1 MSAFPIDAALEGFRF
16 TRAHPRAILPW
27 AALSFVAG
35 LVGAAILIG
44 SGAQT
49 ALGALA
55 QLKVD
60 PTDPATVTPY
70 LQALGAAAPGLALKA
85 VLDFLVF
92 AVLSC
97 SAFRAIFERDGRAK
111 LAFGR
116 EELRMMALLL
126 VLVLLNFM
134 ILTIMSGVTGALTLI
149 AGGPESAGGRVAFLL
164 GQVASFA
171 LQAIVM
177 VRLAL
182 ASPMCV
188 ADGRWSL
195 AESWR
200 RTRGRFWPML
210 GAFVMAA
217 LLYMLVAFLVTQL
230 ITPLAALMRGLS
242 AAPRAGLAQLVDPAV
257 LVVQL
262 GIALAL
268 GLGVPIL
275 AGPLAA
281 AYRKFR

>member
-27 AALSFVAG
+27 AGLSFVAG
-35 LVGAAILIG
+35 LCGAAILIG

-49 ALGALA
+49 ALATLS

-60 PTDPATVTPY
+60 PSDPATVGPY
-70 LQALGAAAPGLALKA
+70 MQTLAAAAPGLALKGT
-85 VLDFLVF
+85 LDFLVF

-97 SAFRAIFERDGRAK
+97 SAFRAIMESDSRAR

-116 EELRMMALLL
+116 DELRMMALLL
-126 VLVLLNFM
+126 VLVLINFA
-134 ILTIMSGVTGALTLI
+134 ILVVMSGATGALTLA
-149 AGGPESAGGRVAFLL
+149 AGGPESAGGRIAFLF

-171 LQAIVM
+171 LQAVVM

-210 GAFVMAA
+210 GAFVIAA

-230 ITPLAALMRGLS
+230 VMPLAALVRGGGVGS
-242 AAPRAGLAQLVDPAV
+242 HAGLAQLADPAA

-262 GIALAL
+262 GFALAL
-268 GLGVPIL
+268 ALGVPIL
-275 AGPLAA
+275 AGPLVA
-281 AYRKFR
+281 AYRSFR

>member
-1 MSAFPIDAALEGFRF
+1 MSAFPVDAALEGFRF
-16 TRAHPRAILPW
+16 TRAHPRAVLPW
-27 AALSFVAG
+27 AGLSFVAG
-35 LVGAAILIG
+35 LIGAAILIG
-44 SGAQT
+44 TGAQ
-49 ALGALA
+49 AALA
-55 QLKVD
+55 ALNHLKVD
-60 PTDPATVTPY
+60 PSNPATVAPY
-70 LQALGAAAPGLALKA
+70 LQALSAAAPGLALKA
-85 VLDFLVF
+85 VLDLLVF

-97 SAFRAIFERDGRAK
+97 SAFRAIFRPDGRAQ
-111 LAFGR
+111 LRLGR
-116 EELRMMALLL
+116 DELRMVALLL
-126 VLVLLNFM
+126 VLGLINVA
-134 ILTIMSGVTGALTLI
+134 ILIVMSGVTGALTLA
-149 AGGPESAGGRVAFLL
+149 AGGPESPGGRVAFLL
-164 GQVASFA
+164 GQLASFT

-217 LLYMLVAFLVTQL
+217 LLYMVVAFLLTQL
-230 ITPLAALMRGLS
+230 LMPLAALVRGS
-242 AAPRAGLAQLVDPAV
+242 RVGPNAGLAQLADPAM
-257 LVVQL
+257 LVVQV
-262 GIALAL
+262 GFAVAL

-281 AYRKFR
+281 AYRVFR